1 MYLAHCTKNTY
12 FEITEIWFPYD
23 DRKLYSKRGIDEEK
37 IVYVLE
43 NNNEQ
48 ITISSQIQIE
58 DKLETINTTFS
69 YEDSLQI
76 WGNVLT
82 KKIAQNKQKII

>member
-1 MYLAHCTKNTY
+1 MYLTNCKENTY
-12 FEITEIWFPYD
+12 FEITEIWFPYE
-23 DRKLYSKRGIDEEK
+23 DRDFYKKRGIDEQK
-37 IVYVLE
+37 IIYVLE
-43 NNNEQ
+43 NNEQ

-82 KKIAQNKQKII
+82 NKIAKNKQKII